1 MLFSTV
7 YSAPACVLKGVVGAQ
22 IWGRILVAEG
32 GVYHL
37 AFLRL
42 FSLTEAAS
50 DDK

>member
-7 YSAPACVLKGVVGAQ
+7 YSAPAPVFKGVVGAQ
-22 IWGRILVAEG
+22 IWERILVVGG

-42 FSLTEAAS
+42 FSSTEAAS